1 MRVKRCVCAIVGCV
15 GAASLSPAA
24 AQIVPPEGV
33 ETAVLSRDA
42 FSTGTLTSA
51 SGALPSDL
59 WRGAQ
64 PTTLEFLLEQL
75 PSRPATPAIG
85 EAMRRTLLS
94 PGAAPD
100 GAGAALGGKKLLA
113 LAHAGFV
120 DEAATVASISN
131 AGRGDP
137 WTGRAQA
144 VSDLLAGDVAN
155 ACRRGDR
162 LTEGRED
169 PFWVKLR
176 VVCYAVVD
184 QRDAADLSLGILRD
198 QYGLTPQDDIFLTAA
213 ATGAAPKSPP
223 AATTPLQYAVA
234 RTLELPLAPGLLG
247 QADGGVLVAITR
259 DGALDP
265 STKIAAAQRAVTMGV
280 LAPSEFAA
288 MMQAQ
293 TFDLVAMGTAAEAAR
308 ERGGDPLTDALLYQ
322 SVQEMSAPEFLRDK
336 AQRIALALSLGDTFH
351 RAYALCVLYA
361 DDIAELEGV
370 ILAPGEAA
378 RFAQAR
384 MAVGDAVGAGQWLG
398 AMMEPG
404 ASVGALPENDAL
416 HFIELVNLLSLL
428 DPQTAAQIAR
438 AADVAL
444 LSGAGVRENAI
455 GATDP
460 VVAAHLLEAAFDAAL
475 EDKVGQAGLVA
486 VAASGPGRGP
496 AAAVIVSQ
504 SLKAA
509 GMSDLRRRY
518 LFEQAWAGRF
528 PDGEDT
534 YTDAD
539 ALAGDGANGADGG
552 FGPRIKPSPN
562 DQAGKL

>member
-1 MRVKRCVCAIVGCV
+1 MRIKRCGAAAFAGLVSAAMV
-15 GAASLSPAA
+15 GAAT
-24 AQIVPPEGV
+24 AQIAPPESV
-33 ETAVLSRDA
+33 ETTTLSRDA
-42 FSTGTLTSA
+42 FSTGTLTPA
-51 SGALPSDL
+51 SGALPPDL

-100 GAGAALGGKKLLA
+100 GAGDALGGKKLLA

-120 DEAATVASISN
+120 EEAATIASISN

-137 WTGRAQA
+137 WTGRAEA
-144 VSDLLAGDVAN
+144 VRDLLNGDVQN

-176 VVCYAVVD
+176 VVCYAVSD

-198 QYGLTPQDDIFLTAA
+198 RYGLTSQDDVFLTAA

-223 AATTPLQYAVA
+223 AATTPLQYAIA
-234 RTLELPLAPGLLG
+234 RAMELPIAPGFLS

-259 DGALDP
+259 DSALDP
-265 STKIAAAQRAVTMGV
+265 STQIAAAQRAVTMGV
-280 LAPSEFAA
+280 LAPSDYAA

-293 TFDLVAMGTAAEAAR
+293 AFDLVAMGTAADAAR
-308 ERGGDPLTDALLYQ
+308 NQSADPLTDALLYQ
-322 SVQEMSAPEFLRDK
+322 SVKEMSAPEFLRDK
-336 AQRIALALSLGDTFH
+336 AQRIALALSLGDSFH
-351 RAYALCVLYA
+351 RAYALSVLYA

-378 RFAQAR
+378 QFAQAR
-384 MAVGDAVGAGQWLG
+384 MAVGDAVGAGRWLA
-398 AMMEPG
+398 AMIEPG
-404 ASVGALPENDAL
+404 ASIGALPEGEAMR
-416 HFIELVNLLSLL
+416 FIELVNLLSLL
-428 DPQTAAQIAR
+428 DPQTASQIAR

-444 LSGAGVRENAI
+444 LTGADAHNAPNR
-455 GATDP
+455 ASDP

-475 EDKVGQAGLVA
+475 EDKIGQAGLVA
-486 VAASGPGRGP
+486 AAASGAGRGP
-496 AAAVIVSQ
+496 GASVIVSQ

-509 GMSDLRRRY
+509 GMADLQRRY
-518 LFEQAWAGRF
+518 LFEQAWASRF
-528 PDGEDT
+528 VDVDEASGE
-534 YTDAD
+534 TDA
-539 ALAGDGANGADGG
+539 AEGDGANGG
-552 FGPRIKPSPN
+552 FGPRIKPSPG
-562 DQAGKL
+562 D